1 MGLFDPVQLVS
12 LAGAVLILS
21 AYLGNQAGTLKARSR
36 SYNLMNLAGG
46 AILTYVAVVQAQYG
60 FILLEGLW
68 AAISALALMRSAQ
81 RPPA

>member
-21 AYLGNQAGTLKARSR
+21 AYWGNQAGTLKARSR
-36 SYNLMNLAGG
+36 PYNVMNLTGG

-68 AAISALALMRSAQ
+68 AAISAAALIRSTRGPDA
-81 RPPA
+81 